1 MRNGQFRSLIV
12 RATADTLV
20 VLAGTHTLQALLAH
34 GPGLC
39 GLITTVDGEELCG
52 ALCGGQEWEPVA
64 RCEIV
69 TCDDATAPRIN
80 LVDNRSARR
89 LAMTAGQARYLLDE
103 GPSPTQ
109 HVLADEPAH
118 PQTEANASSSTRH
131 VS

>member
-39 GLITTVDGEELCG
+39 GLITTVDGEELSC

-69 TCDDATAPRIN
+69 TCDDATGPRIN
-80 LVDNRSARR
+80 LADNRSAEIGHDGGSGPVSARR
-89 LAMTAGQARYLLDE
+89 R
-103 GPSPTQ
+103 S
-109 HVLADEPAH
+109 VAH
-118 PQTEANASSSTRH
+118 TTR
-131 VS
+131 SGR

>member
-20 VLAGTHTLQALLAH
+20 VLAGTRTLQALLAH

-39 GLITTVDGEELCG
+39 GLITTVDGEE
-52 ALCGGQEWEPVA
+52 LCGGQEWEPVA

-80 LVDNRSARR
+80 LVDNRSAEIGHDGGSGPVSARR
-89 LAMTAGQARYLLDE
+89 R
-103 GPSPTQ
+103 S
-109 HVLADEPAH
+109 VAH
-118 PQTEANASSSTRH
+118 ATR
-131 VS
+131 SGR